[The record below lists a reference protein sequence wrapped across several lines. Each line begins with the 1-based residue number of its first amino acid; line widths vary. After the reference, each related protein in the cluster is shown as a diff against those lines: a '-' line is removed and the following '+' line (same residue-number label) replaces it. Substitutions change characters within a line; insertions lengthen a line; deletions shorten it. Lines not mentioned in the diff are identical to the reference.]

1 MVFDLKAKI
10 ITGLCIILII
20 GTLFALWRVT
30 SIKLENTREQLTE
43 VTCQLDTV
51 TKENARLVEYNKR
64 RDSEIK
70 NLEKQ
75 YQAKLNAIP
84 ADLCGDMKPS
94 AELIE
99 FFKKGEQ

>member
-1 MVFDLKAKI
+1 MIFDTKAKI
-10 ITGLCIILII
+10 IAGLGIILII

-94 AELIE
+94 KELIE
-99 FFKKGEQ
+99 FFKKGE

>member
-10 ITGLCIILII
+10 IAGLGIILII

-30 SIKLENTREQLTE
+30 SIKLENTSEQLTE

-64 RDSEIK
+64 RDSQIK
-70 NLEKQ
+70 QLEKE
-75 YQAKLNAIP
+75 YQEQLNKIP

-94 AELIE
+94 AEMLE
-99 FFKKGEQ
+99 FFKQGR

>member
-10 ITGLCIILII
+10 IAGLGIILVV
-20 GTLFALWRVT
+20 GTLFTLWRVT

-64 RDSEIK
+64 RDSQIK
-70 NLEKQ
+70 QLEKE
-75 YQAKLNAIP
+75 YQEQLNKIP

-94 AELIE
+94 AEMLE
-99 FFKKGEQ
+99 FFKQGR

>member
-10 ITGLCIILII
+10 IAGLGIILII

-75 YQAKLNAIP
+75 YQAKLNTIP

-99 FFKKGEQ
+99 FFKKGE

>member
-1 MVFDLKAKI
+1 MIFDTKVKI
-10 ITGLCIILII
+10 IAGLGIILVI
-20 GTLFALWRVT
+20 GTLFALWRTT
-30 SIKLENTREQLTE
+30 SIKLENTRQQLTE

-64 RDSEIK
+64 RDSQIK
-70 NLEKQ
+70 ELEKQ

-94 AELIE
+94 KELLDY
-99 FFKKGEQ
+99 FKKEN

>member
-1 MVFDLKAKI
+1 MIFDTKVKI
-10 ITGLCIILII
+10 IAGLGILLVI

-30 SIKLENTREQLTE
+30 SIKLENTREQLNE

-51 TKENARLVEYNKR
+51 SKENARLVEYNKR

-75 YQAKLNAIP
+75 YQDKLNAIP

-94 AELIE
+94 KELLD
-99 FFKKGEQ
+99 FFKEGR

>member
-1 MVFDLKAKI
+1 MIFDTKVKI
-10 ITGLCIILII
+10 IAGLGILLVI

-30 SIKLENTREQLTE
+30 SIKLENTREQLNE

-51 TKENARLVEYNKR
+51 SKENARLVEYNKR

-75 YQAKLNAIP
+75 YQDKLNAIP

-94 AELIE
+94 KELLDY
-99 FFKKGEQ
+99 FKKDN

>member
-1 MVFDLKAKI
+1 MILDTKVKI
-10 ITGLCIILII
+10 IAGLGILLVI

-30 SIKLENTREQLTE
+30 SIKLENTREQLNE

-51 TKENARLVEYNKR
+51 SKENARLVEYNKR

-75 YQAKLNAIP
+75 YQDKLNAIP

-94 AELIE
+94 KELLDY
-99 FFKKGEQ
+99 FKKDN

>member
-1 MVFDLKAKI
+1 MILDTKVKI
-10 ITGLCIILII
+10 IAGLGILLVI

-30 SIKLENTREQLTE
+30 SIKLENTREQLNE

-51 TKENARLVEYNKR
+51 SKENARLVEYNKR

-75 YQAKLNAIP
+75 YQDKLNAIP

-94 AELIE
+94 KELLYY
-99 FFKKGEQ
+99 FKKDN

>member
-1 MVFDLKAKI
+1 MIFDTKVKI
-10 ITGLCIILII
+10 IAGLGIILVI
-20 GTLFALWRVT
+20 GTLFALWRTT
-30 SIKLENTREQLTE
+30 SIKLENTRQQLTE

-64 RDSEIK
+64 RDSQIK
-70 NLEKQ
+70 ELEKQ

-94 AELIE
+94 KELIE
-99 FFKKGEQ
+99 FFKKGE

>member
-1 MVFDLKAKI
+1 MILDTKVKI
-10 ITGLCIILII
+10 IAGLGILLVI

-30 SIKLENTREQLTE
+30 SIKLENTREQLNE

-51 TKENARLVEYNKR
+51 SKENARLVEYNKR

-75 YQAKLNAIP
+75 YQDKLNAIP

-94 AELIE
+94 KELLDY
-99 FFKKGEQ
+99 FKKDK

>member
-1 MVFDLKAKI
+1 MIFDTKVKI
-10 ITGLCIILII
+10 IAGLGIILVI
-20 GTLFALWRVT
+20 GTLFALWRTT
-30 SIKLENTREQLTE
+30 SIKLENTRQQLTE